1 MAKEASRR
9 KKSEYCDK
17 LKDSLQPK
25 KDNNC
30 MQNLIWQVVPN
41 FFGLVVYNCLLFLNQ
56 FEMISKG

>member
-30 MQNLIWQVVPN
+30 MQNLI
-41 FFGLVVYNCLLFLNQ
+41 
-56 FEMISKG
+56 